1 MFRGKPVIDR
11 SNENFFVDRILG
23 KDIEQAEELSPF
35 HKLKLS
41 NSYIQQPDDA
51 NLWYLNLDYFIEQN
65 RQVDVYKVCNNG
77 LHCNDVGIIK
87 FVANTQLLS
96 Q

>member
-1 MFRGKPVIDR
+1 LFRGKPVIDR

-23 KDIEQAEELSPF
+23 KDNNQEKELSPF

-51 NLWYLNLDYFIEQN
+51 NL
-65 RQVDVYKVCNNG
+65 
-77 LHCNDVGIIK
+77 
-87 FVANTQLLS
+87 
-96 Q
+96 